1 MPIEDYLLMIIC
13 LIAVSGLIVFVWE
26 RYLNPP
32 LIKKYDGQGAW
43 AKNSE
48 SPPWGW
54 PLSITL
60 GLAAFGLL
68 LFGPTVAARII
79 GM

>member
-1 MPIEDYLLMIIC
+1 MSATDYALM
-13 LIAVSGLIVFVWE
+13 LIAMVALSGLIVFVWE

-43 AKNSE
+43 AKNSSKIPWYAWLL
-48 SPPWGW
+48 SPAV
-54 PLSITL
+54 
-60 GLAAFGLL
+60 LALF

-79 GM
+79 G

>member
-1 MPIEDYLLMIIC
+1 MSATDYALM
-13 LIAVSGLIVFVWE
+13 LITMVALSGLIVFVWE

-32 LIKKYDGQGAW
+32 LIKKCDGQGAW
-43 AKNSE
+43 AKNADT
-48 SPPWGW
+48 PPWGW
-54 PLSITL
+54 PISITL

-68 LFGPTVAARII
+68 IFGPTVAARII